1 MASDT
6 FVCGMCQAVFHDIH
20 FFVQH
25 KSEATCDVRT
35 SLCITTEQS
44 QPSTSLLRL
53 TTDETDCA
61 NPTYFII
68 QDGAL
73 FDDAAVLLQ
82 AQDGGFGS
90 GAVQTAVVLNESE
103 VEKES
108 SAFRNVPTI
117 SRGEGKYPMN
127 ASREKGE
134 NVTNRSREEGKNI
147 MIVSREDDKM

>member
-6 FVCGMCQAVFHDIH
+6 FICGMCQAVFHDIH

-35 SLCITTEQS
+35 SSCITTEQ
-44 QPSTSLLRL
+44 TSLLRL
-53 TTDETDCA
+53 TTDDPDCV

-73 FDDAAVLLQ
+73 FDDAAVVLQ
-82 AQDGGFGS
+82 SQAGGFGS
-90 GAVQTAVVLNESE
+90 SAVQTAVVLNQRE
-103 VEKES
+103 VEKEA